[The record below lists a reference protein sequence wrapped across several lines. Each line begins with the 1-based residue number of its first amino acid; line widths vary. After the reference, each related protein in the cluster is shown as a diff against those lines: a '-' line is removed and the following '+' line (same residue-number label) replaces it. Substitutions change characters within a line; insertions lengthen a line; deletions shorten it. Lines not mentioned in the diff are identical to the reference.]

1 MPSLSPRTQI
11 MVGLVLATLMGA
23 TRGHHFGAIEHLP
36 STSWA
41 VFFIAGVYLR
51 SLWAFPALL
60 TEAAGLDFAAVTWG
74 GADSFCV
81 SPACGFLL
89 PAYGA
94 LWLAGRWY
102 AGRHQDR
109 VATLFPLTGGL
120 FAGAAACELI
130 SSGSFYFLP
139 GRFEQASVAQFASRF
154 AEYFPQSLSSL
165 LFYVGVAAVMHLV
178 LGAASVWAGTK
189 GAQYR
194 ETA

>member
-1 MPSLSPRTQI
+1 MLALSSRTQI
-11 MVGLVLATLMGA
+11 VVGLVLATLMGA
-23 TRGHHFGAIEHLP
+23 TRGHHFGTIEHLP

-60 TEAAGLDFAAVTWG
+60 TEAAVLDFAAVTWG
-74 GADSFCV
+74 GVDSFCV
-81 SPACGFLL
+81 SSAYGFLL

-102 AGRHQDR
+102 AGRHQDG
-109 VATLFPLTGGL
+109 VATLFPLTAGL

-130 SSGSFYFLP
+130 SSGSFYFLS
-139 GRFEQASVAQFASRF
+139 GRFEQTNVAQFVSRF

-165 LFYVGVAAVMHLV
+165 LFYVGVAGVIHMV
-178 LGAASVWAGTK
+178 FGAASVWVGTK
-189 GAQYR
+189 GAPYR
-194 ETA
+194 GAA